1 MKGEAPKKFPHPI
14 ASNCLPHIDSFLDN
28 GYTKEEMKMVNETRK
43 ILHNDAMRVTAT
55 TVRVPVFDSHS
66 ESINVEFEKPF
77 DLDELIEVLKNAP
90 GVVVQNDSAH
100 NEYPMAVTAAGKD
113 EVFIGRIRR
122 DESVENGV
130 KSLGSALT
138 IFVMVRN
145 KCSTDCG
152 RNHKG
157 NERISHS
164 YYIREFNFRKE
175 VIHMSIFTGAGV
187 ALVTPM
193 HADGSVN
200 FDKMKELIEFQ
211 IANDTDA
218 LIICGTT
225 GEASTMSD
233 EVQIECIRFAKE
245 AAAGR
250 VPVIAGAG
258 SNDTAHCIALAQGC
272 EKAGADA
279 VLLVTPYYN
288 KATQKGLILHYTA
301 VANSINIPIIL
312 YNVPGRTGCNIAPKT
327 VAELAK
333 VKNIVAVKE
342 ASGNLSQVAEIAA
355 LVGPDFDIY
364 SGNDDQILPVLS
376 LGGKGVISVLSN
388 VAPKQTHDMVMHYL
402 NGDTKAA
409 TKLQLDAIELI
420 SALFCEVNPIPVKTA
435 LNEMGYAVG
444 PCVAPLCE
452 MEPKNLET
460 LRTALKNY
468 GLL

>member
-1 MKGEAPKKFPHPI
+1 
-14 ASNCLPHIDSFLDN
+14 
-28 GYTKEEMKMVNETRK
+28 
-43 ILHNDAMRVTAT
+43 
-55 TVRVPVFDSHS
+55 
-66 ESINVEFEKPF
+66 
-77 DLDELIEVLKNAP
+77 
-90 GVVVQNDSAH
+90 
-100 NEYPMAVTAAGKD
+100 
-113 EVFIGRIRR
+113 
-122 DESVENGV
+122 
-130 KSLGSALT
+130 
-138 IFVMVRN
+138 
-145 KCSTDCG
+145 
-152 RNHKG
+152 
-157 NERISHS
+157 
-164 YYIREFNFRKE
+164 
-175 VIHMSIFTGAGV
+175 MSIFTGAGV

-200 FDKMKELIEFQ
+200 FEKMRELIEFQ
-211 IANDTDA
+211 IANATDA

-225 GEASTMSD
+225 GEATTISD
-233 EVQIECIRFAKE
+233 EDQIECVRFAKE
-245 AAAGR
+245 VAAGR

-258 SNDTAHCIALAQGC
+258 SNDTAHCIELAVAC

-301 VANSINIPIIL
+301 IANAIHIPIIL
-312 YNVPGRTGCNIAPKT
+312 YNVPGRTGCNLAPKT
-327 VAELAK
+327 VYELSK
-333 VKNIVAVKE
+333 VENIVAVKE

-388 VAPKQTHDMVMHYL
+388 VAPKQTHDMVMNYL

-435 LNEMGYAVG
+435 LNLMGYEVG
-444 PCVAPLCE
+444 ACKLPLCE

-460 LRTALKNY
+460 LKTAMKNY
-468 GLL
+468 GLI

>member
-1 MKGEAPKKFPHPI
+1 
-14 ASNCLPHIDSFLDN
+14 
-28 GYTKEEMKMVNETRK
+28 
-43 ILHNDAMRVTAT
+43 
-55 TVRVPVFDSHS
+55 
-66 ESINVEFEKPF
+66 
-77 DLDELIEVLKNAP
+77 
-90 GVVVQNDSAH
+90 
-100 NEYPMAVTAAGKD
+100 
-113 EVFIGRIRR
+113 
-122 DESVENGV
+122 
-130 KSLGSALT
+130 
-138 IFVMVRN
+138 
-145 KCSTDCG
+145 
-152 RNHKG
+152 
-157 NERISHS
+157 
-164 YYIREFNFRKE
+164 
-175 VIHMSIFTGAGV
+175 MSIFTGAGV

-312 YNVPGRTGCNIAPKT
+312 YNAPGRT
-327 VAELAK
+327 
-333 VKNIVAVKE
+333 
-342 ASGNLSQVAEIAA
+342 
-355 LVGPDFDIY
+355 DFDIY

-468 GLL
+468 GLV